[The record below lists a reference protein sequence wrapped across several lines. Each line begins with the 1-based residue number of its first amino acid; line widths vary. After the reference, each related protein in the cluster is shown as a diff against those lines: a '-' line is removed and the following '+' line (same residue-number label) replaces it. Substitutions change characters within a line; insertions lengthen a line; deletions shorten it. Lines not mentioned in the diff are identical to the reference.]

1 MSISTIRHDM
11 IFNASKFKNMPINII
26 GVGATGSRIWLSL
39 VELGL
44 TNIKVFDFDYV
55 EPHNLANQIYLTSH
69 VGQSKVDGLKDYYKM
84 KTGMNPPKEMEFFEE
99 KIQKDSDFTIEG
111 VLFLLTD
118 TMESRKEIY
127 DNFIEGN
134 NRLLHVIETRMAS
147 SYGNVNTF
155 DPYDSVQCERWV
167 GSLINDEDAEVSPCG
182 ASISV
187 GPTASIIANMA
198 VWQFIHLLTN
208 PEASDEQALVHLKP
222 FSLALN

>member
-26 GVGATGSRIWLSL
+26 GAGATGSRIWLSL

-44 TNIKVFDFDYV
+44 TNIKIFDFDYV

-69 VGQSKVDGLKDYYKM
+69 VGKSKVEGLKDYYQM
-84 KTGMNPPKEMEFFEE
+84 KTGITAPPEMEFIEA
-99 KIQKDSDFTIEG
+99 KITKDSHFNIEG

-127 DNFIEGN
+127 NNFIKDN
-134 NRLLHVIETRMAS
+134 TRLLYVIETRMAS
-147 SYGNVNTF
+147 SYGNINTF
-155 DPYDSVQCERWV
+155 DPGDPVQSESWV
-167 GSLINDEDAEVSPCG
+167 KTLINDEDAEVSLCG

-187 GPTASIIANMA
+187 GITASVIANMA

-208 PEASDEQALVHLKP
+208 PAANDPQTLIHLKP
-222 FSLALN
+222 FSLSTW